1 LLLGFNIT
9 KATAITKL
17 LNFTSNIASLVF
29 FATGGQVLWALGL
42 AMGSGQI
49 IGAWLGSHLA
59 IKHGAKLIKP
69 LVVVISIALSIK
81 LLLNEKM

>member
-1 LLLGFNIT
+1 
-9 KATAITKL
+9 
-17 LNFTSNIASLVF
+17 
-29 FATGGQVLWALGL
+29 
-42 AMGSGQI
+42 MGTGQI

-81 LLLNEKM
+81 LLISN